1 MTKKS
6 RYLILSACIVFFMLA
21 APAILMY
28 VRGMAYDTVTGAFYK
43 TGILAVKSEPKDV
56 QIKLDGKLSK
66 NGAGTLRFIKPKEYV
81 VSLEKPGFQT
91 WSKRLPV
98 EAARVTWANP
108 AGQNIFLFF
117 DKPQAQTLS
126 EEAGLFAVRGETLFF
141 TTPKQL
147 VSASL
152 TKLENKSSYPLSAPA
167 ERLFFIPGSGLLAI
181 KTQNSSAPW
190 QIFNPEKG
198 AFLSLDHALGSDAEL
213 KFSDGDLLY
222 VLTKNE
228 LTAIN
233 LAGNKDNPPVEN
245 IKDIIY
251 EGGYFYFLKEENGS
265 LSFYTSPS
273 LEQAGMLLAQ
283 KLPLAKKTQ
292 IILNSQKQAFVLL
305 DQSLYQIGS
314 QPSLLAENVKNLKL
328 NQNKDSLAITTG
340 SEFLAIYSG
349 NNKTELVSRSLYPTT
364 DGVVLPDLVYGF
376 VVKDNQVIAEEL
388 DIRDRQNEFLLY
400 PGQGPTRF
408 FISEDAKKLVVLD
421 NLKLKVLSV
430 R

>member
-1 MTKKS
+1 MKQAFKIGYNTANMTKKS

-21 APAILMY
+21 APAILLY
-28 VRGMAYDTVTGAFYK
+28 VRGMAYDTITGAFYK

-98 EAARVTWANP
+98 EAAKVTWANP

-126 EEAGLFAVRGETLFF
+126 EEAGLFAVRGEALFF

-147 VSASL
+147 VGTSL
-152 TKLENKSSYPLSAPA
+152 AKPESKSSNPLNAPA
-167 ERLFFIPGSGLLAI
+167 ERLFFIPGSKLLAI

-190 QIFNPEKG
+190 QIFNPDKG
-198 AFLSLDHALGSDAEL
+198 AFISLDHALSSDAEI

-228 LTAIN
+228 LVAIN
-233 LAGNKDNPPVEN
+233 LANNKDNPPVKN

-273 LEQAGMLLAQ
+273 LEQPGILLAE
-283 KLPLAKKTQ
+283 KLPLAKK
-292 IILNSQKQAFVLL
+292 K
-305 DQSLYQIGS
+305 
-314 QPSLLAENVKNLKL
+314 P
-328 NQNKDSLAITTG
+328 
-340 SEFLAIYSG
+340 
-349 NNKTELVSRSLYPTT
+349 R
-364 DGVVLPDLVYGF
+364 
-376 VVKDNQVIAEEL
+376 
-388 DIRDRQNEFLLY
+388 
-400 PGQGPTRF
+400 
-408 FISEDAKKLVVLD
+408 
-421 NLKLKVLSV
+421 
-430 R
+430 